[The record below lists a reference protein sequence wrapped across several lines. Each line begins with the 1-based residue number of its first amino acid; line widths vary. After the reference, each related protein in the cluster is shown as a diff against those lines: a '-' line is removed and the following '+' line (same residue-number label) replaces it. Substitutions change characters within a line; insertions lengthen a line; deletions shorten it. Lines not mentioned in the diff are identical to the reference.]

1 MTDRITR
8 ATELADDL
16 DKWVRA
22 VETVIGSQRAEML
35 KEVSEMLRVL
45 VCGIELDRKAMYN
58 RTHGHQL

>member
-1 MTDRITR
+1 MTDRVTR
-8 ATELADDL
+8 ANELADDL

-35 KEVSEMLRVL
+35 REVSEMLRVL